1 MSKMSDVSIDIQNM
15 LEDGEYPVVI
25 ARQLSIPVAWV
36 YTVLEQMD
44 PDCIEDDRCRLAT
57 GYN

>member
-25 ARQLSIPVAWV
+25 ARQLGIPLAWV
-36 YTVLEQMD
+36 YTVLEQTD

>member
-36 YTVLEQMD
+36 YTVLEQTD
-44 PDCIEDDRCRLAT
+44 SDCIEDDRCRLAT